1 MGVMA
6 DTEST
11 RCETLLAFY
20 QKSIKDDSGL
30 WVLNE
35 YLAQYV
41 CILCSHTESVI
52 DIYFGQLRLMNM
64 HIDQDY

>member
-1 MGVMA
+1 MA
-6 DTEST
+6 DTESS

-20 QKSIKDDSGL
+20 KKSIKDDSGL

-35 YLAQYV
+35 YLAWYV
-41 CILCSHTESVI
+41 CILCSQTESAI

-64 HIDQDY
+64 HIDRDY